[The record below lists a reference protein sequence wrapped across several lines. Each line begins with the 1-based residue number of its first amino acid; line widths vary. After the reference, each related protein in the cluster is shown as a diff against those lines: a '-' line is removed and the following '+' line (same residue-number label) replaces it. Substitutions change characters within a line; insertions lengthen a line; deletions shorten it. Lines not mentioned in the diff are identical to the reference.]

1 MNKTMP
7 YHSPNTNTL
16 RQSGVA
22 LFVVIVFV
30 MLSMLLALCGPRVL
44 RYSMNW

>member
-30 MLSMLLALCGPRVL
+30 MLSMLLALWPRVL